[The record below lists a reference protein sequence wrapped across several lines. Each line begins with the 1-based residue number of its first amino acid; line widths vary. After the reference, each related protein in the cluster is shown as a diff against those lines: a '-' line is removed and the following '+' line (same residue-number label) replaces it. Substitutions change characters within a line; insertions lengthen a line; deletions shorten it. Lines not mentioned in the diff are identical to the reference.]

1 MKKEK
6 KEGNNEGEGKDKE
19 SQKEMTEDAENE
31 ENDNDKEQE
40 ESQKQKH
47 TYKKKINIRQGEKD
61 YKKWMGQ
68 LKMIKSKGGKEVIDK
83 MDQKLCSMIV
93 EYRKKLQ
100 KDGVDV
106 APEVAD
112 ADIVEVPDSYHE
124 NNNNYVDLD
133 TVGGG
138 IFKA

>member
-1 MKKEK
+1 
-6 KEGNNEGEGKDKE
+6 
-19 SQKEMTEDAENE
+19 
-31 ENDNDKEQE
+31 
-40 ESQKQKH
+40 
-47 TYKKKINIRQGEKD
+47 
-61 YKKWMGQ
+61 
-68 LKMIKSKGGKEVIDK
+68 MIKSKGGKEAIDK
-83 MDQKLCSMIV
+83 MDQKLCLMIV

-112 ADIVEVPDSYHE
+112 ADIIEVPDSDNE

>member
-1 MKKEK
+1 MK
-6 KEGNNEGEGKDKE
+6 
-19 SQKEMTEDAENE
+19 DAKNE
-31 ENDNDKEQE
+31 ENDDDKEQE
-40 ESQKQKH
+40 ESQKQKR
-47 TYKKKINIRQGEKD
+47 TYKKKIDIRQGEKD

-68 LKMIKSKGGKEVIDK
+68 LKMIKSKGGKEAIDK

-100 KDGVDV
+100 MDGVDV

-112 ADIVEVPDSYHE
+112 ADIIEVLDSNNE

-138 IFKA
+138 IFEA